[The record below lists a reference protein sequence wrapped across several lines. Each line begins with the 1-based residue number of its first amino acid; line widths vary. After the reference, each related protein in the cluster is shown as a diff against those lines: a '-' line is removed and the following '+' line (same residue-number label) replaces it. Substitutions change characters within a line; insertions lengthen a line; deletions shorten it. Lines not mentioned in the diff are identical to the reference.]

1 MPRCTTRAR
10 MRLSAAMPALL
21 ALAAI
26 PLAAAPLHAQY
37 TSVPEPAAYALRN
50 VTVVAADG
58 RRTEDVNIV
67 VRNGRIAAMGR
78 DAAIPPGVRV
88 LDGDSLM
95 VYPGIVDAHGA
106 AKFSFP
112 QSDVDRAQVRSWDP
126 PRELQGFTPHRRVA
140 DALTA
145 TGRDL
150 ADQRKKGVVAAAVH
164 PEAG

>member
-1 MPRCTTRAR
+1 
-10 MRLSAAMPALL
+10 
-21 ALAAI
+21 
-26 PLAAAPLHAQY
+26 
-37 TSVPEPAAYALRN
+37 
-50 VTVVAADG
+50 
-58 RRTEDVNIV
+58 
-67 VRNGRIAAMGR
+67 
-78 DAAIPPGVRV
+78 
-88 LDGDSLM
+88 
-95 VYPGIVDAHGA
+95 

-164 PEAG
+164 PEAGLLAGQGAVLIFRSNASMPGQLVVNPSLGQLMGFRGGRGVYPGTLFVVMAFQRQAFEDARRAR